1 MKSKELRLMSE
12 LDLENKALELKK
24 ELMKINS
31 QIAIG
36 TLPKSPG
43 KIKDMKRTIAK
54 ILTITHQ
61 KRQGGSK
68 KE

>member
-1 MKSKELRLMSE
+1 MSE
-12 LDLENKALELKK
+12 LDLESKSIELKK
-24 ELMKINS
+24 ELMKVNS

-43 KIKDMKRTIAK
+43 KVKEMKRTIAK
-54 ILTITHQ
+54 ILTIRRIKQ
-61 KRQGGSK
+61 LGGIK